1 MNNKFLIV
9 LVILAI
15 ICFGIFFFQY
25 TNNVTT
31 VILMN
36 ETKIPE
42 NGTAVG
48 FLMDSYGRGVENQTI
63 TYHQAGDAQDVFVN
77 VTTGADGRFEI
88 KNLKKHPESGA
99 NDYYGDISFD
109 GYRQYKGCIYEYNL
123 TVI

>member
-9 LVILAI
+9 LIILAI
-15 ICFGIFFFQY
+15 ICFGIFFFQFN
-25 TNNVTT
+25 NNVTT

-48 FLMDSYGRGVENQTI
+48 FLMDSYGRGVQNQTI
-63 TYHQAGDAQDVFVN
+63 TYHQAGDAKDVFVN
-77 VTTGADGRFEI
+77 VTTDVNGRFEI

-99 NDYYGDISFD
+99 DDYYGDISFY
-109 GYRQYKGCIYEYNL
+109 GFKQYKGCEFEYNL